1 MNNKDLRMEI
11 SEWAGH
17 VISSWEGDIQ
27 AKMNIIVSSR
37 NTLDINFPTA
47 KIEKPSLYHTL
58 KEPI

>member
-1 MNNKDLRMEI
+1 MEI

-17 VISSWEGDIQ
+17 VLSSWEGDIQ
-27 AKMNIIVSSR
+27 AKMNIIVSCR
-37 NTLDINFPTA
+37 NTLDITFPTA